1 MPDDTPRGVLVTR
14 PEAGA
19 SETAERVAGLGF
31 VPILAPVLAIAV
43 LPARLPAAGKVQAV
57 LVTSGN
63 ALPALG
69 PQFHGVPVLAVG
81 DATAARA
88 RAAGFADVT
97 SAGRN
102 AEALAALVQERCRP
116 GGGALLLP
124 TARGEGLVLA
134 RLLRGAGFA
143 VVRRTVYAAMPQ
155 NALPAAAAEALSR
168 GTVAAAL
175 FFSPATARSFTKLL
189 LAALPAGCLKAV
201 DALALSPAVAAPLAP
216 LPWRRLRVADRPSQ
230 DALLTLLADPTA

>member
-1 MPDDTPRGVLVTR
+1 MPRDTPRGVLVTR
-14 PEAGA
+14 PEVGA
-19 SETAERVAGLGF
+19 AETAERVAGLGF
-31 VPILAPVLAIAV
+31 VPILAPVLSIV
-43 LPARLPAAGKVQAV
+43 PLPARLPKAAGVQAV
-57 LVTSGN
+57 LLTSGN
-63 ALPALG
+63 ALPVLG
-69 PQFHGVPVLAVG
+69 PEFLEVPVLAVG

-88 RAAGFADVT
+88 RAAGFGNVT

-102 AEALAALVQERCRP
+102 AEALAALVGARCRAD
-116 GGGALLLP
+116 GGTLLLP
-124 TARGEGLVLA
+124 TGEGEGLVLA
-134 RLLRGAGFA
+134 RTLRAAGFA
-143 VVRRTVYAAMPQ
+143 VARRTVYAAVPQ
-155 NALPAAAAEALSR
+155 NTLPVAAESALAR
-168 GTVAAAL
+168 GEVAAAL

>member
-1 MPDDTPRGVLVTR
+1 MLITR
-14 PEAGA
+14 PESGA
-19 SETAERVAGLGF
+19 KETAARVAALGF
-31 VPILAPVLAIAV
+31 APILAPVLAIAA
-43 LPARLPAAGKVQAV
+43 LPARMPGPARIQAV

-69 PQFHGVPVLAVG
+69 PAFHAVKLLAVG

-102 AEALAALVQERCRP
+102 AEALEALVQERCRP

-124 TARGEGLVLA
+124 TARGEGLALA
-134 RLLRGAGFA
+134 RSLRDAGFA
-143 VVRRTVYAAMPQ
+143 VVRRTVYAAVPQ
-155 NALPAAAAEALSR
+155 NTLPAAAEAALSR
-168 GTVAAAL
+168 GAVAAAL

-189 LAALPAGCLKAV
+189 LAALPAGCLNTV
-201 DALALSPAVAAPLAP
+201 DALALSPAVAASLAP

-230 DALLTLLADPTA
+230 DALLTLLADPME

>member
-1 MPDDTPRGVLVTR
+1 MLVTR

-19 SETAERVAGLGF
+19 AETAERVAGLGF
-31 VPILAPVLAIAV
+31 VPILAPVLSIAP
-43 LPARLPAAGKVQAV
+43 LPARLPSPGTVQAV

-69 PQFHGVPVLAVG
+69 AAWHGVPVFAVG

-88 RAAGFADVT
+88 RAAGFRDVT

-102 AEALAALVQERCRP
+102 AEALAVLVRERCRP
-116 GGGALLLP
+116 RGGTLLLP
-124 TARGEGLVLA
+124 TARGEGLALA
-134 RLLRGAGFA
+134 AELRGGGFA
-143 VVRRTVYAAMPQ
+143 VARRAVYAAVPQ
-155 NALPAAAAEALSR
+155 KALPAAAAEALS
-168 GTVAAAL
+168 GGAVAAAL
-175 FFSPATARSFTKLL
+175 FLSPATARRFTKLL

-201 DALALSPAVAAPLAP
+201 DALALSPAVAAPLAL
-216 LPWRRLRVADRPSQ
+216 LPWRRLLVADRPSQ